1 MREMT
6 WLVVVVFCLSQ
17 QVLGL
22 TLTQLK
28 VPPFGLG
35 GQSARLVCEY
45 DSQGEQVYSV
55 KWYKGGLE
63 IFRFLPSSA
72 PPLSVFPRPGVN
84 ILQSQSNATVLQL
97 TNLTVATTGRY
108 RCEVST
114 EAPVFRTESKYGDL
128 LVIVLPSAPPQI
140 SGENRTSLAQLA
152 PGDLLLLSCRSDQS
166 KPAADLGWTINGHK
180 VPGEN
185 VEQEPIFEDERT
197 GLYSSESSLN
207 ITLTEEHFTED
218 GKIEIS
224 CTASIGSLSSRARTG
239 SRVDE
244 EDVL

>member
-1 MREMT
+1 MMSVVWQLVVGSGGRSSICYWEAELYSVVLVPPHTQDLRSSRHTTMREMT

-180 VPGEN
+180 VTSSHP
-185 VEQEPIFEDERT
+185 QEGRPVMMI
-197 GLYSSESSLN
+197 
-207 ITLTEEHFTED
+207 
-218 GKIEIS
+218 
-224 CTASIGSLSSRARTG
+224 
-239 SRVDE
+239 
-244 EDVL
+244 